1 VLSNLGRY
9 EDIVVWAKE
18 SGGVDELLA
27 KIRADAVTES
37 TPGRVGIGLTVG
49 IALTLAGVAALDR
62 YKKTWAVG
70 REAEDR
76 LRDTIAEADQS
87 VSTDATLPRPD
98 TEPANF
104 GTIPVRPGL
113 TRSSPTW
120 L

>member
-1 VLSNLGRY
+1 MSNLGRY

-18 SGGVDELLA
+18 SGGVDELIA

-62 YKKTWAVG
+62 YKKTRAAG

-76 LRDTIAEADQS
+76 LRDTLAEADQS
-87 VSTDATLPRPD
+87 ADTDANLARPD
-98 TEPANF
+98 TDPAHSGN
-104 GTIPVRPGL
+104 IPVRPKID
-113 TRSSPTW
+113 SE
-120 L
+120 

>member
-1 VLSNLGRY
+1 MSNLGRY

-18 SGGVDELLA
+18 SGGVDELIA
-27 KIRADAVTES
+27 KIRADAVTEP

-62 YKKTWAVG
+62 YKKTRAAG
-70 REAEDR
+70 REAEVR

-87 VSTDATLPRPD
+87 ADTDAPFRGLIPNRHI
-98 TEPANF
+98 PALSQC
-104 GTIPVRPGL
+104 GL
-113 TRSSPTW
+113 GSTRSSPTW